1 MLVAG
6 YGVGM
11 YALAE
16 LGACDAGDEVVEV
29 RVDVGLV
36 VNGGLEVDVSDVHG
50 RG

>member
-6 YGVGM
+6 YGAGM
-11 YALAE
+11 DVWAE
-16 LGACDAGDEVVEV
+16 LDASDEVVEV
-29 RVDVGLV
+29 RVGVSWV